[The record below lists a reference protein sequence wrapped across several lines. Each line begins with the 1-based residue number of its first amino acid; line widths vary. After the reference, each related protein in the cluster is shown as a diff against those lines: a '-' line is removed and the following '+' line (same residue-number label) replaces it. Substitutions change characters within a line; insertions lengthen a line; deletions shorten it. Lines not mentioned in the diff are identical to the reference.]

1 MMIKTEGFLRRVHQ
15 RLCHTDPIPAADVEQ
30 DQQIVLLSGNQRGM
44 DGIKPVHK
52 SEYLPWLLQIDIHIR
67 FRIIIPD
74 IIVNAQ
80 TGSHAV
86 PVRIYMAGD
95 CGSPDTLQE
104 FPNIFSPH
112 TISPLPFRVLPLTFH
127 PC

>member
-1 MMIKTEGFLRRVHQ
+1 
-15 RLCHTDPIPAADVEQ
+15 
-30 DQQIVLLSGNQRGM
+30 M

-52 SEYLPWLLQIDIHIR
+52 SEYLPWLLQINIHIR
-67 FRIIIPD
+67 FRIIILD

-86 PVRIYMAGD
+86 SVRIYMTGD
-95 CGSPDTLQE
+95 CGSPDTFQE
-104 FPNIFSPH
+104 FPDIFLPH
-112 TISPLPFRVLPLTFH
+112 TISPLPSRALPLPLH